1 MTTNEILGELERRGI
16 NVEMAGDRL
25 RFRPREAITPALLE
39 TLRAHKAALLRALSE
54 RNVPARVRGQDAESG
69 QPEVCWHCHGEKLCS
84 CALCA
89 IRGRQPLTWESGSC
103 GACFGTGCLT
113 WPEQVQ

>member
-1 MTTNEILGELERRGI
+1 MVARQN
-16 NVEMAGDRL
+16 L
-25 RFRPREAITPALLE
+25 R
-39 TLRAHKAALLRALSE
+39 KAAE
-54 RNVPARVRGQDAESG
+54 IPIPVRIRGRDEIAPSANA
-69 QPEVCWHCHGEKLCS
+69 EVCWHCHGEKLCS